1 MGSRPD
7 PIGVTFG
14 RMPDPNR
21 ARLDLYGGASIA
33 LALSP
38 RKAQDRLIA
47 ARSEGRYCK
56 LPEDAADGKSEIL
69 VNPEAV
75 QVIRPVNRARRP
87 TRSEF
92 R

>member
-1 MGSRPD
+1 
-7 PIGVTFG
+7 
-14 RMPDPNR
+14 MPDPNR
-21 ARLDLYGGASIA
+21 ARLDLYGGASIP

-38 RKAQDRLIA
+38 RKAQDKLIA

-56 LPEDAADGKSEIL
+56 LPEDAANGKLEIL

-75 QVIRPVNRARRP
+75 QVIRPVPAVKRV
-87 TRSEF
+87 TRNEF

>member
-1 MGSRPD
+1 
-7 PIGVTFG
+7 
-14 RMPDPNR
+14 MPDPNR
-21 ARLDLYGGASIA
+21 ARLDLYGGASIP

-56 LPEDAADGKSEIL
+56 LPEDAANGKTEIL

-75 QVIRPVNRARRP
+75 QVIRPVSAAKRV

-92 R
+92 H

>member
-1 MGSRPD
+1 
-7 PIGVTFG
+7 
-14 RMPDPNR
+14 MPDPNR

-47 ARSEGRYCK
+47 ARADGKYCK
-56 LPEDAADGKSEIL
+56 LPEDTHTGKVEVL

-75 QVIRPVNRARRP
+75 QVIRPVTAVKRI
-87 TRSEF
+87 TRTEF
-92 R
+92 H

>member
-7 PIGVTFG
+7 PVGVTFG

-38 RKAQDRLIA
+38 RKAQDKLIA

-75 QVIRPVNRARRP
+75 QVIRPVNAVERA
-87 TRSEF
+87 TRSGF
-92 R
+92 H